1 MIHFLLLNILGIWSN
16 FTIHDNTGSDDAR
29 RRTDDQWSTAVQQ
42 LNAAILLLLLLQ
54 LITAAESGKY
64 LGIGLTLNGVKE
76 SDE

>member
-1 MIHFLLLNILGIWSN
+1 MGIRSN
-16 FTIHDNTGSDDAR
+16 FTIHDNTWSDDAR
-29 RRTDDQWSTAVQQ
+29 RRTDDERSAAAVQQ
-42 LNAAILLLLLLQ
+42 LLNAAILLLFLLQ